1 MIRIKG
7 MMVPRSHVSDNTM
20 VPTAE
25 STSLSFLIQE
35 RLALLTLTGLLSVE
49 KSV

>member
-1 MIRIKG
+1 MLGIKG
-7 MMVPRSHVSDNTM
+7 MMVSGSHVSDNTM
-20 VPTAE
+20 ALIAE
-25 STSLSFLIQE
+25 WIPLSFLLQE